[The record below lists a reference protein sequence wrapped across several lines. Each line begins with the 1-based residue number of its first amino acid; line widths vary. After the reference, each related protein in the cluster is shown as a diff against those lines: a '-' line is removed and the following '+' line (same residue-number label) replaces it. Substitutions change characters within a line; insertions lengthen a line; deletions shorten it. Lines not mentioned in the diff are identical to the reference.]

1 MVVEREGAAGTQSQI
16 RVNQN
21 GAAVFSFVYVCASFM
36 IAIGYSVSKWHY
48 FNIYF

>member
-21 GAAVFSFVYVCASFM
+21 GAAVFSFVYVLCCIHDCYWLLGFQVALF
-36 IAIGYSVSKWHY
+36 
-48 FNIYF
+48 